1 MAINR
6 DIIVALCLLVF
17 CGTFI
22 AASFDIEVTD
32 YGTIQS
38 SLWPRIIL
46 GALTLFSLVLLAQ
59 SVKAPGNPDAPNAAT
74 SGGDGMDGG
83 FFSRYR
89 NALLIYA
96 IFLGFLLA
104 LPWLGMLIGGALFV
118 FVALTVLGAPEA
130 RLVPIHLAIAVVTV
144 GLMWAIF
151 TFALGVFL
159 PEGKLLRLF

>member
-6 DIIVALCLLVF
+6 DTIVALCLLVF

-46 GALTLFSLVLLAQ
+46 GALTLFSLVLLAK
-59 SVKAPGNPDAPNAAT
+59 SVKAPEAAIAA
-74 SGGDGMDGG
+74 GEAMEGG

-130 RLVPIHLAIAVVTV
+130 RLVPIHLAIAVLTV
-144 GLMWAIF
+144 GMMWAIF